1 MPFELKNTHSK
12 LQTIINDIFS
22 IDNVLLFLKSIT
34 KHFNNL
40 ITKVSQYHL
49 SHVSDVAAIVHPQKM

>member
-12 LQTIINDIFS
+12 LQTIINDIFN
-22 IDNVLLFLKSIT
+22 IDNALLFLKSIT

-40 ITKVSQYHL
+40 ITKVSQYH
-49 SHVSDVAAIVHPQKM
+49 QTK